1 MRFLRQACCLFA
13 FLLAAAGVA
22 FAQDTATLNGTVHD
36 TTGAVVAGATVTVTN
51 ATIGMNKT
59 TSANGD
65 GDWVIPYL
73 PSGSYDIS
81 ITAKGFKTYQAKGV
95 VLRVGQKA
103 RMDVTLEVG
112 SLSSEVVVAGQGVAQ
127 VETQSAQVGGT
138 ITGSEITQLQLNG
151 RDFAQ
156 LITLT
161 PGVNN
166 QTGQDE
172 GTVGI
177 AGNTIY
183 SVNGGRGEN
192 NNWELD
198 GGDNMDNGSN
208 NSLNVY
214 PSVDAIQEVR
224 VLTSNYGAEYG
235 RNASGTVETELKSGT
250 SSFHGDIYEF
260 DRNNIFNARNY
271 FDQTSSAPPY
281 HKNDF
286 GYTIGGPIYI
296 PGHYNTDKSKTFFF
310 WSQEWRWES
319 VPNTFNIP
327 VPSNAERGG
336 NFSDVCP
343 AAGTVFY
350 RGDPNG
356 VLSPEP
362 AAFYPDCPAASAIT
376 SNPNITAYN
385 TFPNNQVTVD
395 PNGQAILA
403 EISAPN
409 STSGCPSSINAC
421 YNASIPQPTFW
432 REELLRIDHNFTSN
446 LRGMFHYVHDSWNTT
461 TPTTLWSNATL
472 PSIQTQFVGPTTSAV
487 ARLTYTASPTL
498 VNEFVFSYTSDH
510 IFLTNVG
517 SFQRPDSM
525 TMTGLFPDF
534 GGKLP
539 TVSVSGNA
547 AYGTGF
553 TADPSDEPWNNANP
567 TYTIRDNLTKIIGKH
582 TLQMGAY
589 AVIAQKNEFAST
601 GLQGSLTFDAT
612 NTVVS
617 TGNAFADLLV
627 GNIASFSQ
635 PNAEPKYYNRY
646 KYIEPYINDDFHVN
660 SRLTLN
666 LGLRLSLFGTYYEKY
681 KNAYNWEQSAWT
693 LANQPAI
700 DPNGSGALVNPTNT
714 NIFLSPT
721 NPADAPLLYNG
732 IVQCGAP
739 GVPRGC
745 MQGHLFNPAP
755 RVGFA
760 WDVFGDGKTSLRGGY
775 GVFFDHGNG
784 NEANTESL
792 EGSPPFVLTPSQP
805 NIAAGVGTCAQST
818 GYTCIGGTGA
828 LAYPLTVTS
837 IPTKAIWPYAQQW
850 NLSIE
855 RELFKNTV
863 GQIGYVGSKGTN
875 LSVQLDQNQLPPT
888 PASENPYQPG
898 QILTASDCN
907 SGLVNGTTPITS
919 SPQSVQN
926 NFSTA
931 CGNDP
936 SPFRP
941 FVGYGS
947 ITAKSYRANSTYNSL
962 QMSIRRT
969 IAPLVISASYTYSHS
984 IDDSSDWGDQNFVNS
999 YDLRANRASSNFD
1012 ERQIFTFSYVY
1023 NIPWFTQTGWTK
1035 KVFGD
1040 WQYSGITSFNTGQ
1053 PFSVLYGIFGDN
1065 AGVANGVGT
1074 NGSYADLT
1082 GISPYSK
1089 PSAAVLASLAP
1100 GTGPL
1105 LYNPAAFAAPQ
1116 GLTFGDSGRNFLNNP
1131 SRLNFDM
1138 ALYKNIPIH
1147 ESIALQFRAEGY
1159 NIFNHTQWASNNSTA
1174 STTGSGGVAY
1184 NSLTC
1189 FGGANNNAADPG
1201 CLGPNAW
1208 NGFLQPEAAHNPRIF
1223 QFGLKLMF

>member
-1 MRFLRQACCLFA
+1 MKYLRHTCCLFA
-13 FLLAAAGVA
+13 LLLCASAA
-22 FAQDTATLNGTVHD
+22 FAQDTGTFTGTVHD
-36 TTGAVVAGATVTVTN
+36 TSGGVVAQAQVSVVN
-51 ATIGMNKT
+51 SSIGIKKT
-59 TSANGD
+59 TTSNVD
-65 GDWVIPYL
+65 GDWTVPYI
-73 PSGSYDIS
+73 PSGAYN
-81 ITAKGFKTYQAKGV
+81 ITIAAKGFKTFAATSV
-95 VLRVGQKA
+95 TVRVGQKA
-103 RMDVTLEVG
+103 RLDVTLEVG
-112 SLSSEVVVAGQGVAQ
+112 ALSNEVIVAGQGLAQ

-138 ITGSEITQLQLNG
+138 VTGAEITQLQLNG
-151 RDFAQ
+151 RDFTQ

-177 AGNTIY
+177 AGNTVY

-198 GGDNMDNGSN
+198 GGDDMDNGSN

-214 PSVDAIQEVR
+214 PSLDSIQEVR

-250 SSFHGDIYEF
+250 SSFHGDVYEF
-260 DRNNIFNARNY
+260 NRNNIFNSRNY

-281 HKNDF
+281 KKNDF

-310 WSQEWRWES
+310 WSQEWRLERI
-319 VPNTFNIP
+319 PNTFNIP
-327 VPSNAERGG
+327 VPSNAERAG
-336 NFSDVCP
+336 NFNDVCP
-343 AAGTVFY
+343 G
-350 RGDPNG
+350 
-356 VLSPEP
+356 
-362 AAFYPDCPAASAIT
+362 PDCPQN
-376 SNPNITAYN
+376 NPNLPVQIVG
-385 TFPNNQVTVD
+385 NQVTAVD
-395 PNGQAILA
+395 PNATAILA
-403 EISAPN
+403 EIPAPN
-409 STSGCPSSINAC
+409 STTGCPSTINAC
-421 YNASIPQPTFW
+421 YNATISQPTFW
-432 REELLRIDHNFTSN
+432 REELVRVDHNFTNN

-472 PSIQTQFVGPTTSAV
+472 PLIQTNFVGPTTSAV

-498 VNEFVFSYTSDH
+498 VNEFVFSYTADH
-510 IFLTNVG
+510 IFLTNEG
-517 SFQRPDSM
+517 PYERPASM

-547 AYGTGF
+547 AYGAGF

-567 TYTIRDNLTKIIGKH
+567 TYSIRDNLTKIFGKH
-582 TLQMGAY
+582 TVQVGAY
-589 AVIAQKNEFAST
+589 GVIAQKNEFSST

-612 NTVVS
+612 NSVVS
-617 TGNAFADLLV
+617 TGNAFADLLL

-635 PNAEPKYYNRY
+635 PNLQPKYYNRY
-646 KYIEPYINDDFHVN
+646 QYVEPYINDDFHAT

-666 LGLRLSLFGTYYEKY
+666 LGIRFSVFGTYYEKY
-681 KNAYNWEQSAWT
+681 KNAYNWEA
-693 LANQPAI
+693 AVFNPADAPAL
-700 DPNGSGALVNPTNT
+700 DPAGSGALVNPVTGN
-714 NIFLSPT
+714 FLSPA
-721 NPADAPLLYNG
+721 NPADSPYLYNG
-732 IVQCGAP
+732 IVQCGAT

-745 MQGHLFNPAP
+745 LQGHKFNPAP

-760 WDVFGDGKTSLRGGY
+760 YDIFGDGKTSIRGGY

-792 EGSPPFVLTPSQP
+792 EGSPPYTLTPSQP
-805 NIAAGVGTCAQST
+805 NVAPGLGGCTQST
-818 GYTCIGGTGA
+818 GYLCIGGSGE
-828 LAYPLTVTS
+828 LAYPLSVTS

-855 RELFKNTV
+855 REFFKNTV

-875 LSVQLDQNQLPPT
+875 LALQSDANQLQPT
-888 PASENPYQPG
+888 PAAENPYAPG
-898 QILTASDCN
+898 QVLTASDCAN
-907 SGLVNGTTPITS
+907 GVVNGGAPITN

-926 NFSTA
+926 NFNTA

-936 SPFRP
+936 SPYRP
-941 FVGYGS
+941 YVGYGS
-947 ITAKSYRANSTYNSL
+947 ITAKSYRATSSYNSL
-962 QMSIRRT
+962 QVSVRRT

-1023 NIPWFTQTGWTK
+1023 NIPWFRQNGWTN
-1035 KVFGD
+1035 KVFGG
-1040 WQYSGITSFNTGQ
+1040 WEYSGITSFNTGQ

-1089 PSAAVLASLAP
+1089 PSAAVLASLIP

-1147 ESIALQFRAEGY
+1147 ESVSLQFRAEGF
-1159 NIFNHTQWASNNSTA
+1159 NIFNHTQWFSNNATA
-1174 STTGSGGVAY
+1174 STTGSGGDAY

-1189 FGGANNNAADPG
+1189 YGGANNNAADPS
-1201 CLGPNAW
+1201 CLGGGW

-1223 QFGLKLMF
+1223 QFGLKLLF

>member
-1 MRFLRQACCLFA
+1 MKTLRTACCA
-13 FLLAAAGVA
+13 LLAIFAASAAA

-36 TTGAVVAGATVTVTN
+36 STGAVVAGAEITVGN
-51 ATIGMNKT
+51 AAIGIAKT
-59 TSANGD
+59 TTSNAD
-65 GDWVIPYL
+65 GDWVVPYL
-73 PSGSYDIS
+73 PSGAYDIS
-81 ITAKGFKTYQAKGV
+81 ISAKGFKKYEAKGV

-103 RMDVTLEVG
+103 RVDVTLEIG
-112 SLSSEVVVAGQGVAQ
+112 AITNEVVVAGQGLAQ

-177 AGNTIY
+177 AGNTVY

-214 PSVDAIQEVR
+214 PSVDSIQEVR

-250 SSFHGDIYEF
+250 SSFHGDVYEF
-260 DRNNIFNARNY
+260 NRNNIFNARNY

-281 HKNDF
+281 KKNDF
-286 GYTIGGPIYI
+286 GYTLGGPIYI
-296 PGHYNTDKSKTFFF
+296 PGHYNTEKSKTFFF
-310 WSQEWRWES
+310 WSQEWRLER

-327 VPSNAERGG
+327 VASNSERMG

-343 AAGTVFY
+343 SPGTTFY
-350 RGDPNG
+350 RSDPNM

-362 AAFYPDCPAASAIT
+362 TFYPDCPAASANT
-376 SNPNITAYN
+376 SNPNITSYQ

-395 PNGQAILA
+395 PNGKAILA
-403 EISAPN
+403 EINAPN
-409 STSGCPSSINAC
+409 STGGCPSTINAC
-421 YNASIPQPTFW
+421 YNASISQPTYW
-432 REELLRIDHNFTSN
+432 REELIRVDHNFTNN
-446 LRGMFHYVHDSWNTT
+446 LRGMFHYVHDSWDTT

-472 PSIQTQFVGPTTSAV
+472 PSIQTKFVGPTTSAV

-510 IFLTNVG
+510 IFLTNEG
-517 SFQRPDSM
+517 PFERPASM

-547 AYGTGF
+547 AYGAGF

-567 TYTIRDNLTKIIGKH
+567 TYTIRDNLTKIFGKH

-589 AVIAQKNEFAST
+589 GVIAQKNEFAST

-627 GNIASFSQ
+627 GNIASFTQ
-635 PNAEPKYYNRY
+635 PNREPKYYNRY
-646 KYIEPYINDDFHVN
+646 KYIEPYINDDFHAT

-666 LGLRLSLFGTYYEKY
+666 VGIRFSVFGTYYEKY
-681 KNAYNWEQSAWT
+681 KDAYNFESGAW
-693 LANQPAI
+693 NPAFEPAL
-700 DPNGSGALVNPTNT
+700 DPAGSGALINPKTGA
-714 NIFLSPT
+714 FLMPT
-721 NPADAPLLYNG
+721 NPADAPFLYNG
-732 IVQCGAP
+732 IVQCGAS
-739 GVPRGC
+739 GIPRGC
-745 MQGHLFNPAP
+745 LQNHLFNPAP

-760 WDVFGDGKTSLRGGY
+760 WDIFGDGRTSVRGGY

-805 NIAAGVGTCAQST
+805 NIAPGVSGCTQPT
-818 GYTCIGGTGA
+818 GYLCIGGSGA

-875 LSVQLDQNQLPPT
+875 LALQLDENQLHPT
-888 PASENPYQPG
+888 PPSENPYAPG
-898 QILTASDCN
+898 VPLTVNDCN
-907 SGLVNGTTPITS
+907 NNVANGVPVAS
-919 SPQSVQN
+919 LPASVQE

-947 ITAKSYRANSTYNSL
+947 ITAKTYRADSTYNSL
-962 QMSIRRT
+962 QVSVRRT
-969 IAPLVISASYTYSHS
+969 IAPLVVSASYTYSHS
-984 IDDSSDWGDQNFVNS
+984 IDNSSDWQDQNFVNS
-999 YDLRANRASSNFD
+999 YDLRANRSSSNFD
-1012 ERQIFTFSYVY
+1012 ERHIFTFSYVY
-1023 NIPWFTQTGWTK
+1023 NIPFPKEKGWAT
-1035 KVFGD
+1035 KVFGG
-1040 WQYSGITSFNTGQ
+1040 WEYSGITSFNTGQ

-1074 NGSYADLT
+1074 NGSYADST

-1105 LYNPAAFAAPQ
+1105 LYNPAAFTVPQ
-1116 GLTFGDSGRNFLNNP
+1116 GLTFGDTGRNFLNNP

-1138 ALYKNIPIH
+1138 ALFKNIPIH
-1147 ESIALQFRAEGY
+1147 ESVSMQFRAEAF
-1159 NIFNHTQWASNNSTA
+1159 NVFNHTQWASNNSTA
-1174 STTGSGGVAY
+1174 STTGSGGDAY

-1189 FGGANNNAADPG
+1189 TGGANNSPIDPS
-1201 CLGPNAW
+1201 CLNGGW
-1208 NGFLQPEAAHNPRIF
+1208 NGFLQPEAAHNPRIL
-1223 QFGLKLMF
+1223 QFGLKLLF

>member
-1 MRFLRQACCLFA
+1 MKTLRIA
-13 FLLAAAGVA
+13 FCTLLLILGAAAAA

-36 TTGAVVAGATVTVTN
+36 STGAVVVGAEVTVSNATVGISKITTTN
-51 ATIGMNKT
+51 
-59 TSANGD
+59 SD
-65 GDWVIPYL
+65 GDWVVPYL
-73 PSGSYDIS
+73 PNGTYNLS
-81 ITAKGFKTYQAKGV
+81 INAKGFKRYEAKGV

-103 RMDVTLEVG
+103 RVDVNLEVG
-112 SLSSEVVVAGQGVAQ
+112 AVTSEVVVAGEALAQ

-177 AGNTIY
+177 AGNTVY

-250 SSFHGDIYEF
+250 SSFHGDVYEF
-260 DRNNIFNARNY
+260 NRNNIFNSRNY

-281 HKNDF
+281 KKNDF

-310 WSQEWRWES
+310 FSQEWRLER

-327 VPSNAERGG
+327 VPSNAERMG
-336 NFSDVCP
+336 NFNDVCP
-343 AAGTVFY
+343 G
-350 RGDPNG
+350 
-356 VLSPEP
+356 
-362 AAFYPDCPAASAIT
+362 PDCPQN
-376 SNPNITAYN
+376 NPNLPVQIVG
-385 TFPNNQVTVD
+385 NQVTAID
-395 PNGQAILA
+395 PNAAAILA
-403 EISAPN
+403 EIPAPN
-409 STSGCPSSINAC
+409 SSVGCPSTIGAC
-421 YNASIPQPTFW
+421 YNATISQPTYW
-432 REELLRIDHNFTSN
+432 REELLRVDHNFTNN
-446 LRGMFHYVHDSWNTT
+446 LRGMFHYVHDSWDTT

-472 PSIQTQFVGPTTSAV
+472 PSIQTKFVGPTTSAV

-498 VNEFVFSYTSDH
+498 VNEFVMSYTSDH

-517 SFQRPDSM
+517 PFQRPPSM

-547 AYGTGF
+547 AYGAGF

-567 TYTIRDNLTKIIGKH
+567 TYTIRDNLTKIFGKH

-589 AVIAQKNEFAST
+589 GVIAQKNEFAST
-601 GLQGSLTFDAT
+601 GLQGSLSFDAT
-612 NTVVS
+612 NSVIS
-617 TGNAFADLLV
+617 TGNAFADLLL
-627 GNIASFSQ
+627 GNISTFSQ
-635 PNAEPKYYNRY
+635 PNLQPKYYNRY
-646 KYIEPYINDDFHVN
+646 KYIEPYINDDFHVT

-666 LGLRLSLFGTYYEKY
+666 VGLRLSLFGTYYEKY
-681 KNAYNWEQSAWT
+681 KNAYNWEMNAFIP
-693 LANQPAI
+693 ANAPAL
-700 DPNGSGALVNPTNT
+700 DPAGSGALVNPTT
-714 NIFLSPT
+714 GLFLSPT
-721 NPADAPLLYNG
+721 NPADAPFLYNG
-732 IVQCGAP
+732 IVQCGSP

-745 MQGHLFNPAP
+745 MKSHLFNPAP

-760 WDVFGDGKTSLRGGY
+760 WDIFGDGKTSLRGGY

-792 EGSPPFVLTPSQP
+792 EGSPPFVLTPQQP
-805 NIAAGVGTCAQST
+805 NIAPGLNGCAQST
-818 GYTCIGGTGA
+818 GYLCIGGSGA
-828 LAYPLTVTS
+828 LAYPLNVTS
-837 IPTKAIWPYAQQW
+837 IPTRAIWPYAQQW

-875 LSVQLDQNQLPPT
+875 LALQLDANQLLPT

-898 QILTASDCN
+898 QLLSASDCS
-907 SGLVNGTTPITS
+907 SGLVNGVTPITN

-926 NFSTA
+926 NFNTA

-941 FVGYGS
+941 YVGFGT
-947 ITAKSYRANSTYNSL
+947 ITAKSYRADSTYNSL

-969 IAPLVISASYTYSHS
+969 IAPLVVSASYTYSHS

-1023 NIPWFTQTGWTK
+1023 SIPFPGNEGWAK
-1035 KVFGD
+1035 KVFGG
-1040 WQYSGITSFNTGQ
+1040 WEYSGITSFNTGQ
-1053 PFSVLYGIFGDN
+1053 PFSVLYGLFGDN

-1074 NGSYADLT
+1074 NGSYADLVP
-1082 GISPYSK
+1082 GVSPYSK
-1089 PSAAVLASLAP
+1089 PSAAVLASLLP
-1100 GTGPL
+1100 GTGPI

-1116 GLTFGDSGRNFLNNP
+1116 GLTFGDTGRNFLNNP

-1138 ALYKNIPIH
+1138 ALFKNIPIH
-1147 ESIALQFRAEGY
+1147 ESISLQFRAEGF

-1174 STTGSGGVAY
+1174 STTGSGGDAY

-1189 FGGANNNAADPG
+1189 FGGANNSAGHPSCAPTPANG
-1201 CLGPNAW
+1201 GW
-1208 NGFLQPEAAHNPRIF
+1208 NGFLQPQAAHNPRIF
-1223 QFGLKLMF
+1223 QFGLKLLF

>member
-1 MRFLRQACCLFA
+1 MNALRKALYT
-13 FLLAAAGVA
+13 LLLILAASTAA
-22 FAQDTATLNGTVHD
+22 LAQDTATLNGTVHD
-36 TTGAVVAGATVTVTN
+36 STGAVVVGADITVSNSAVG
-51 ATIGMNKT
+51 INKAT
-59 TSANGD
+59 TSNSD
-65 GDWVIPYL
+65 GDWVVPYL
-73 PSGSYDIS
+73 PNGSYDLTVS
-81 ITAKGFKTYQAKGV
+81 AKGFKRYEAKGV

-103 RMDVTLEVG
+103 RVDVTLEVG
-112 SLSSEVVVAGQGVAQ
+112 SLTSEVVVAGQGLAQ

-138 ITGSEITQLQLNG
+138 ITGAEITQLQLNG

-177 AGNTIY
+177 AGNTVY

-250 SSFHGDIYEF
+250 SSFHGDVYEF
-260 DRNNIFNARNY
+260 NRNNIFNSRNY

-281 HKNDF
+281 KKNDF
-286 GYTIGGPIYI
+286 GYTLGGPIYI

-310 WSQEWRWES
+310 WSEEWRLERI
-319 VPNTFNIP
+319 PNTFNIP
-327 VPSNAERGG
+327 VPSNAERMG

-343 AAGTVFY
+343 G
-350 RGDPNG
+350 
-356 VLSPEP
+356 S
-362 AAFYPDCPAASAIT
+362 DCPQN
-376 SNPNITAYN
+376 NPNLPIQIVG
-385 TFPNNQVTVD
+385 NQVTAID
-395 PNGQAILA
+395 PNATAILA
-403 EISAPN
+403 EIPAPN
-409 STSGCPSSINAC
+409 SSTGCPSTIGAC
-421 YNASIPQPTFW
+421 YNATISQPTYW
-432 REELLRIDHNFTSN
+432 REELLRVDHNFTNN

-472 PSIQTQFVGPTTSAV
+472 PSIQTKFVGPTTSAV

-498 VNEFVFSYTSDH
+498 VNEFVFSYTADH
-510 IFLTNVG
+510 IDLTNVG
-517 SFQRPDSM
+517 PFQRPPSM

-547 AYGTGF
+547 AYGSGF

-567 TYTIRDNLTKIIGKH
+567 TYTIRDNLTKILGKH

-601 GLQGSLTFDAT
+601 GIQGSLTFDAT
-612 NTVVS
+612 NTVIS
-617 TGNAFADLLV
+617 TGNAFADLLL
-627 GNIASFSQ
+627 GNISSFSQ
-635 PNAEPKYYNRY
+635 PNREPKYYNRY
-646 KYIEPYINDDFHVN
+646 KYIEPYINDDFHVT

-666 LGLRLSLFGTYYEKY
+666 VGLRLSLFGTYYEKY
-681 KNAYNWEQSAWT
+681 KNAYNWESGAWSST
-693 LANQPAI
+693 NAPVVG
-700 DPNGSGALVNPTNT
+700 PNGNLFDPTGTFALNPTN
-714 NIFLSPT
+714 S
-721 NPADAPLLYNG
+721 ADAPFLFNG

-739 GVPRGC
+739 GVSRGC

-760 WDVFGDGKTSLRGGY
+760 WDIFGDGKTSLRGGY
-775 GVFFDHGNG
+775 GIFFDHGNG

-792 EGSPPFVLTPSQP
+792 EGSPPFVQTPQQP
-805 NIAAGVGTCAQST
+805 NIAPGLNGCAQST
-818 GYTCIGGTGA
+818 GYLCIGGSGA
-828 LAYPLTVTS
+828 LAFPLNVTS

-863 GQIGYVGSKGTN
+863 GQIAYVGSKGTN
-875 LSVQLDQNQLPPT
+875 LSLQLDANQLQPT

-898 QILTASDCN
+898 QILTQSDCT
-907 SGLVNGTTPITS
+907 SGLVNGATPITN

-926 NFSTA
+926 NFAVA

-936 SPFRP
+936 SPFRQ
-941 FVGYGS
+941 FVGFGT
-947 ITAKSYRANSTYNSL
+947 ITAKSYRADSTYNSL

-969 IAPLVISASYTYSHS
+969 IAPLVVSASYTYSHS

-999 YDLRANRASSNFD
+999 FDLRANRASSNFD

-1023 NIPWFTQTGWTK
+1023 SIPFPSDKGWAK
-1035 KVFGD
+1035 KVFGG

-1053 PFSVLYGIFGDN
+1053 PFSVLYGLFGDN

-1074 NGSYADLT
+1074 NGSYADLVP
-1082 GISPYSK
+1082 GVSPYSK
-1089 PSAAVLASLAP
+1089 PSATVLASLNP
-1100 GTGPL
+1100 GTGPI

-1116 GLTFGDSGRNFLNNP
+1116 GLTFGDTGRNFLNNP

-1147 ESIALQFRAEGY
+1147 ESISLQFRAEGF
-1159 NIFNHTQWASNNSTA
+1159 NIFNHTQWASSNSTA
-1174 STTGSGGVAY
+1174 STTGSGGVAN

-1189 FGGANNNAADPG
+1189 FGGANNSAGDPSCAPLPVAG
-1201 CLGPNAW
+1201 GW
-1208 NGFLQPEAAHNPRIF
+1208 NGFLQPQAAHNPRIF
-1223 QFGLKLMF
+1223 QFGLKLLF

>member
-1 MRFLRQACCLFA
+1 MTTLRITCCTL
-13 FLLAAAGVA
+13 LLILAASAAA

-36 TTGAVVAGATVTVTN
+36 STGAIVAGAEVTVSNTS
-51 ATIGMNKT
+51 IGISKT
-59 TSANGD
+59 TTSNAD
-65 GDWVIPYL
+65 GDWVVPYL
-73 PSGSYDIS
+73 PNGAYDIS
-81 ITAKGFKTYQAKGV
+81 ISAKGFKKYEANGV

-103 RMDVTLEVG
+103 RVDVTLEVG
-112 SLSSEVVVAGQGVAQ
+112 AITNEVVVAGQGLAQ

-214 PSVDAIQEVR
+214 PSVDSIQEVR

-250 SSFHGDIYEF
+250 SSFHGDVYEF
-260 DRNNIFNARNY
+260 NRNNIFNSRNY
-271 FDQTSSAPPY
+271 FDETSSAPPY
-281 HKNDF
+281 KKNDF
-286 GYTIGGPIYI
+286 GYTLGGPIYI
-296 PGHYNTDKSKTFFF
+296 PGHYNKEKNKTFFF
-310 WSQEWRWES
+310 WSQEWRLER

-327 VPSNAERGG
+327 VPSNSERMG

-343 AAGTVFY
+343 AAGTTFY

-356 VLSPEP
+356 VLNPEP
-362 AAFYPDCPAASAIT
+362 TFYPDCPAASANT
-376 SNPNITAYN
+376 SNPNITSYQ
-385 TFPNNQVTVD
+385 TFPNNQVKID

-403 EISAPN
+403 EINPPN
-409 STSGCPSSINAC
+409 STGGCPSTINAC
-421 YNASIPQPTFW
+421 YNATITQPTYW
-432 REELLRIDHNFTSN
+432 REELLRVDHNFTNN
-446 LRGMFHYVHDSWNTT
+446 LRGMFHYVHDSWDTT
-461 TPTTLWSNATL
+461 TPLTLWSNATL
-472 PSIQTQFVGPTTSAV
+472 PSIQTKFAGPTTSAV

-510 IFLTNVG
+510 IFLNNEG
-517 SFQRPDSM
+517 PYERPASM

-567 TYTIRDNLTKIIGKH
+567 TYTIRDNLTKIFGKH

-589 AVIAQKNEFAST
+589 GVIAQKNEFAST
-601 GLQGSLTFDAT
+601 GLEGSLTFDAS

-617 TGNAFADLLV
+617 NGNAFADLLV
-627 GNIASFSQ
+627 GNIASFTQ
-635 PNAEPKYYNRY
+635 PNLQPKYYNRY
-646 KYIEPYINDDFHVN
+646 KYIEPYINDDFHVT

-666 LGLRLSLFGTYYEKY
+666 VGMRFSVFGTYYEKY
-681 KNAYNWEQSAWT
+681 KNAYNFEPGAW
-693 LANQPAI
+693 NPADAPAL
-700 DPNGSGALVNPTNT
+700 DPAGSGALVNPTT
-714 NIFLSPT
+714 GVFLSPT
-721 NPADAPLLYNG
+721 NPADAAFLYNG
-732 IVQCGAP
+732 LVQCGAP
-739 GVPRGC
+739 GIQRGC
-745 MQGHLFNPAP
+745 MQNHLFNPAP

-760 WDVFGDGKTSLRGGY
+760 WDIFGDGRTSLRGGY

-805 NIAAGVGTCAQST
+805 NIAPGVGSCTQST
-818 GYTCIGGTGA
+818 GYLCIGGSGA

-837 IPTKAIWPYAQQW
+837 IPTRAIWPYAQQW

-875 LSVQLDQNQLPPT
+875 LALQLDANQLLPT
-888 PASENPYQPG
+888 PANENPYKPG
-898 QILTASDCN
+898 VPLTANDCN
-907 SGLVNGTTPITS
+907 NNVANGVPVAS
-919 SPQSVQN
+919 LPMSVQE

-947 ITAKSYRANSTYNSL
+947 ITAKSYRATSNYNSL
-962 QMSIRRT
+962 QISVRRT
-969 IAPLVISASYTYSHS
+969 IAPLVVSASYTYSHS
-984 IDDSSDWGDQNFVNS
+984 IDDSSDWQDQNFVNS

-1023 NIPWFTQTGWTK
+1023 NIPFPKEKGWAT
-1035 KVFGD
+1035 KVFGG
-1040 WQYSGITSFNTGQ
+1040 WEYSGITSFNTGQ

-1082 GISPYSK
+1082 GVSPYSK
-1089 PSAAVLASLAP
+1089 PSAAVLASLGP

-1105 LYNPAAFAAPQ
+1105 LYNPAAFTAPE

-1138 ALYKNIPIH
+1138 ALFKNIPIH
-1147 ESIALQFRAEGY
+1147 ESISMQFRAEAF
-1159 NIFNHTQWASNNSTA
+1159 NVFNHTQWASNNSTA
-1174 STTGSGGVAY
+1174 STTGSGGDAY

-1189 FGGANNNAADPG
+1189 TG
-1201 CLGPNAW
+1201 GPNNSPIDPSCLSGGW
-1208 NGFLQPEAAHNPRIF
+1208 NGFLQPEAAHNPRIM
-1223 QFGLKLMF
+1223 QFGLKLLF